1 MGHLKPYK
9 NRTQEPISASP
20 DLDSQPSTLPV
31 TVTKPVT
38 NQEFSKATYPHDTKQ
53 VFGEPLTVGAEP
65 ICYLFFSVNYFFF
78 LLSYSRPPGGCI
90 RSKKSASQLVD
101 DAHRNQVSLKEALR
115 L

>member
-1 MGHLKPYK
+1 MGHLKPYRK
-9 NRTQEPISASP
+9 DSDPEPISASP
-20 DLDSQPSTLPV
+20 DLDSQPSTLTV

-78 LLSYSRPPGGCI
+78 CYLILDPPGGV
-90 RSKKSASQLVD
+90 SGAKKVL
-101 DAHRNQVSLKEALR
+101 HSL
-115 L
+115 